1 MPDIIYFY
9 SYIRCFY
16 YNFIEDKQYLL
27 FNNFCGT
34 INKFTDSGNLIKS
47 VMINNNNIIELPYY
61 WVDLV
66 HEDSITINLTSIGTP
81 QDLYVVSA
89 NNKEIIIKNSKE
101 ENIDCYYV
109 VYGERKDIDKLMT
122 EYIRE

>member
-47 VMINNNNIIELPYY
+47 VMINNNNIIEL
-61 WVDLV
+61 
-66 HEDSITINLTSIGTP
+66 N
-81 QDLYVVSA
+81 
-89 NNKEIIIKNSKE
+89 
-101 ENIDCYYV
+101 
-109 VYGERKDIDKLMT
+109 
-122 EYIRE
+122 